1 MGSFLYRRHFVAL
14 AIGLCAGLAWD
25 AYVSKVPFLFTPFPG
40 LFYGLSLVVGAQSVS
55 FIKGLAFTV
64 ASAAMSFA
72 APWGG
77 MHLGFGDPFLAVV
90 LAGVVAAVAYV
101 ALVKRVLLPSIASR
115 AYVAAPFICSFA
127 NILAFISQ
135 IVPMYL
141 AWWLS
146 FSWALSMSKP
156 ENEPR

>member
-1 MGSFLYRRHFVAL
+1 MSSFLYRRHFIAL

-25 AYVSKVPFLFTPFPG
+25 TFISKVPFLFTPFPG
-40 LFYGLSLVVGAQSVS
+40 LFYGLSLVVGAQSAS
-55 FIKGLAFTV
+55 FVKGLAFTV
-64 ASAAMSFA
+64 ASAAMSCA

-90 LAGVVAAVAYV
+90 IAGVVAAVAYV
-101 ALVKRVLLPSIASR
+101 ALVKHVLLPGITSR
-115 AYVAAPFICSFA
+115 AYVAAAFICSFA
-127 NILAFISQ
+127 NLLAFISQ
-135 IVPMYL
+135 VVPMHL